1 MIHTKVAFAQFQ
13 EMTMDPLSAVLI
25 ATNLVLI
32 GVCIGKDC
40 KKRDKDDKEDK
51 RSKEDKDEDEDNGA
65 GGDGFAS

>member
-1 MIHTKVAFAQFQ
+1 
-13 EMTMDPLSAVLI
+13 MDPLSAVLI

-32 GVCIGKDC
+32 GVGIGKDF

-51 RSKEDKDEDEDNGA
+51 RSKEDKDKEDENNGA